1 MRDDVG
7 RHHHSK
13 RNLKLRLK
21 LRVLSADKEW
31 HGFRVAEVPVGM
43 DPRVS
48 GTHTRG
54 YLWQCYPF
62 GSGFTF

>member
-54 YLWQCYPF
+54 YLW
-62 GSGFTF
+62 